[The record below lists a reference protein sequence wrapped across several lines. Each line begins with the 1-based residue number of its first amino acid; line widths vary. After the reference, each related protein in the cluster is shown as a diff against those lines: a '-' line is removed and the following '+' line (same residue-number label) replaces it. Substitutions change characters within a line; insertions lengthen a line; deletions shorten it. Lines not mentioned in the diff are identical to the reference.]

1 MTPRLNRCM
10 FCHEYCKIRAAPSL
24 LQLVSWNNMY
34 CYISM
39 IVQQWIWCWRR
50 CELSH
55 PIWRNLLPQTGDRR
69 WSSVPCLYPTTTTT
83 IHHPTSDQIQYSEF
97 SSNSNRCNTLEDIAV
112 IWLPLTRGSGSTTRY
127 YLTRNDTWKQKHFF
141 LPAISDDIVH
151 TITITPKNKK
161 WHTDRSDTGDHESRR
176 RR

>member
-83 IHHPTSDQIQYSEF
+83 IHHPTSDQIQYTL
-97 SSNSNRCNTLEDIAV
+97 SSLQIDATHSRISQWFGCPWHVEAAALLGTTWRAM
-112 IWLPLTRGSGSTTRY
+112 TRGSRSTFFFPP
-127 YLTRNDTWKQKHFF
+127 YLT
-141 LPAISDDIVH
+141 ISYI
-151 TITITPKNKK
+151 P
-161 WHTDRSDTGDHESRR
+161 
-176 RR
+176 